1 MSGHNQ
7 EPIPAA
13 RPVIGDA
20 EIEAAVRV
28 LRSGMVVQGP
38 EVAAFEREF
47 GELVAGRH
55 CVAVNSGTSALHLA
69 LLALGFGPGDE
80 IIVPS
85 FSFAASANAVRLVGA
100 EVVFADIEPGSFCLD
115 PAAVEA
121 AITPRTVGIMPVHLY
136 GHPAAMDRLMAI
148 AGKHGLAVIEDAAQ
162 AHAASL
168 GGTPVGA
175 FGVVGCFSFYPTK
188 NMHSLEGGMITTD
201 DAELARTLRLLR
213 NQGMEQRYANEI
225 VGANMRLTDVAAAIG
240 REQLRQ
246 LREWTEQRR
255 ANAKFLDSRI
265 TGMVTPPVADAAR
278 HVYHQYTVR
287 VPGDRDAAQKFLA
300 DRGVG
305 SAVYYPTPIHR
316 LRPYLTEDGRPGR
329 WDLPETDRAA
339 AEVLSLPI
347 FPSLTPDQLERV
359 ADAANAAGVSHG

>member
-1 MSGHNQ
+1 
-7 EPIPAA
+7 
-13 RPVIGDA
+13 
-20 EIEAAVRV
+20 V

-47 GELVAGRH
+47 GELVAGWH

-100 EVVFADIEPGSFCLD
+100 EPVFADIERDSFCLD
-115 PAAVEA
+115 PDAVAA
-121 AITPRTVGIMPVHLY
+121 AITPRTVAIMPVHLY
-136 GHPAAMDRLMAI
+136 GSPAAMDRLMPLAQR
-148 AGKHGLAVIEDAAQ
+148 HGLAVVEDACQ
-162 AHAASL
+162 AHGAAL
-168 GGTPVGA
+168 GGQPVGA
-175 FGVVGCFSFYPTK
+175 FGTVGCFSFYPTK

-201 DAELARTLRLLR
+201 DPQVARTLRLLR

-240 REQLRQ
+240 REQLKQ
-246 LREWTEQRR
+246 LPDWTRQRR

-265 TGMVTPPVADAAR
+265 TALVTPPVADAAL

-287 VPGDRDAAQKFLA
+287 VPGDRDAVQQALA
-300 DRGVG
+300 ARGVG

-316 LRPYLTEDGRPGR
+316 LKPFLTEDGKPGP
-329 WDLPETDRAA
+329 WDLPETERAA
-339 AEVLSLPI
+339 AEVLSLPV
-347 FPSLTPDQLERV
+347 FPSLTSEELERI
-359 ADAANAAGVSHG
+359 ADAANEAGAQ